1 VTVVWINAVALAGL
15 VAVLGPVL
23 VHLLRR
29 QRARRVPF
37 PTVQFLL
44 STRAA
49 AARFSTPSDLPLLAL
64 RVAIVAAAAIA
75 AAQPFLATGWR
86 RADWER
92 RVSRALVVDASESMA
107 SAASRVADAVA
118 AERQASPGALEIR
131 TGDLRAGLEQAVSAL
146 DNGDAGR
153 AEIVVLSDFHKGTL
167 TAADIAALPADV
179 GLRFIAIDIDRG
191 PSSASF
197 AGTRLYST
205 AGSSEQR
212 ITLDGARTVV
222 ALTAATPPARVPTVR
237 AKPDQAEAVAAMRR
251 VVAEAGAPELPA
263 DRSLAVIFPGVQ
275 PPPGEPPRADW
286 MRRALVTARADPS
299 LRRAAAAHRGEPD
312 AGIPRTWLPVA
323 RTSAGLPLVAVA
335 AVDQELVAY
344 VAAAPGDLIGAA
356 TLRALLLALARPV
369 SWSEKE
375 VERIPPSQLA
385 GWTRVAKPLA
395 RRQWRHQPP
404 GDARWCWGL
413 ALLLL
418 AIEALVRRSRAG
430 ASEEHA
436 RAA

>member
-1 VTVVWINAVALAGL
+1 VTLVWINAAALAGL
-15 VAVLGPVL
+15 LAVLGPVL

-37 PTVQFLL
+37 PTVQFLV

-49 AARFSTPSDLPLLAL
+49 AARIRTPSDLPLLAL

-86 RADWER
+86 RAAWEQT
-92 RVSRALVVDASESMA
+92 VARALVIDTSDSMA
-107 SAASRVADAVA
+107 PAASRVADAVA

-131 TGDLRAGLEQAVSAL
+131 IGDLRAGLKQAASTL
-146 DNGDAGR
+146 DDGKAGR
-153 AEIVVLSDFHKGTL
+153 TEIVVFSDFRKGSL
-167 TAADIAALPADV
+167 TAADLAALPADV
-179 GLRFIAIDIDRG
+179 GLRFIAIDSG
-191 PSSASF
+191 PSSATF
-197 AGTRLYST
+197 AGARLYNR

-212 ITLDGARTVV
+212 ITLDRARTVV
-222 ALTAATPPARVPTVR
+222 ALTAPTTSARVPTVR
-237 AKPDQAEAVAAMRR
+237 AKPDEAEAAASMRR

-263 DRSLAVIFPGVQ
+263 DRSLTLIFPGVQ
-275 PPPGEPPRADW
+275 LPPAQPPRADW
-286 MRRALVTARADPS
+286 MWRALVTARADPS
-299 LRRAAAAHRGEPD
+299 LRAAASAYRGEPD
-312 AGIPRTWLPVA
+312 PGIPRTWLPVA
-323 RTSAGLPLVAVA
+323 RTSSGLPLVAVA
-335 AVDQELVAY
+335 AVDRELVAY
-344 VAAAPGDLIGAA
+344 VSAAPGDLIAAA
-356 TLRALLLALARPV
+356 TLRALLLALAKPL

-385 GWTRVAKPLA
+385 GWTRGPQPPSS
-395 RRQWRHQPP
+395 RQWTHQPP

-418 AIEALVRRSRAG
+418 AIEAVVRRSRVG

>member
-1 VTVVWINAVALAGL
+1 VTLLWINAAALAGL

-37 PTVQFLL
+37 PTVQFLV

-49 AARFSTPSDLPLLAL
+49 AARLRTPSDLPLLAL

-92 RVSRALVVDASESMA
+92 RVARALVIDASESMA
-107 SAASRVADAVA
+107 PAASRVADAVA

-146 DNGDAGR
+146 DNGEAGR
-153 AEIVVLSDFHKGTL
+153 TEIVVFSDFHKGSL

-179 GLRFIAIDIDRG
+179 GLRFIAIDGG
-191 PSSASF
+191 PPSATFS
-197 AGTRLYST
+197 GTRLYRT
-205 AGSSEQR
+205 AGSAEQR
-212 ITLDGARTVV
+212 IMLDRARTVV
-222 ALTAATPPARVPTVR
+222 ALTAATPSARVPTVR
-237 AKPDQAEAVAAMRR
+237 AKPDQAEAVASMRR

-263 DRSLAVIFPGVQ
+263 DRSLTVIFPGVQ
-275 PPPGEPPRADW
+275 LPAGQPPRADW

-299 LRRAAAAHRGEPD
+299 LRAAAAAHRGEPD
-312 AGIPRTWLPVA
+312 PGIPRTWLPVA
-323 RTSAGLPLVAVA
+323 RTSSGLPLVAVA

-344 VAAAPGDLIGAA
+344 VSAAPGDLIAAA
-356 TLRALLLALARPV
+356 TLRALLLALAKPA

-375 VERIPPSQLA
+375 VERITPSQLA
-385 GWTRVAKPLA
+385 GWTRGAKPLESE
-395 RRQWRHQPP
+395 QWTHQPP

-418 AIEALVRRSRAG
+418 AIEAVVRRSRAV